1 MTQDQIDR
9 ATIAN
14 NQLVRTVFV
23 ALRCAGG
30 TLTRGDI
37 VNAFEPC
44 SFRPTRGELSD
55 AINTLAVRGWID
67 RIPGASGFYD
77 SMDCVLK
84 TR

>member
-55 AINTLAVRGWID
+55 AINTLAHLKLID
-67 RIPGASGFYD
+67 RVPGESGYYD
-77 SMDCVLK
+77 AQDCVLIA
-84 TR
+84 R